1 MADKKPSNR
10 ERIKEIVTGIEANIQ
25 DLFQSDKF
33 ADYLRTMSRFHS
45 YSYNNTILIHIQMP
59 SATHVAGF
67 NKWKNQFGRHVKKG
81 EKGLTIIAPTP
92 FKKRIEEMKL
102 DPDTRAPVLDHDG
115 NVIMEEREVEIP
127 LFRPVKVFDVSQTEG
142 RPLPSLVSSL
152 TGDVQ
157 QYEAFMEALRRTS
170 PVSIMFKPL
179 REGLDGFLSLN
190 DQTITIREGMSQ
202 VQTVCAAVH
211 EITHAMLHNRE
222 REQLTAAAGITDR
235 EPPKPKDKNT
245 KEVEAESVSYTVCQY
260 YGIETSANSLGYIA
274 TWSKDKTLPELKASL
289 ETISKTANILITSID
304 RHFQEICKEQGIDLT
319 AQQPEQDAPSAA
331 PDTLE
336 QFAADLYNFM
346 DQLHQE
352 GVLKHPFTQD
362 PKERSIAD
370 LVIEMRKGYFEG
382 VRGPLNY
389 LIEHTDLILTD
400 LTKAKTL
407 LARLDGLVQTQDVP
421 AAELPPDTPER
432 FISDMLDMLDRLY
445 QAGLIKK
452 NFLPDNREQ
461 TKANLV
467 RTLQVNP
474 SIVRATLDQFVSQD
488 TGAAE
493 AKVMLDRLDGLSQ
506 EKEPEYEYAVGG
518 EGGRGQFLL
527 MAYRKMDGGSKL
539 DRTMFVE
546 DEATCNALLEKL
558 QAGTLHFEDFCVMRA
573 ARVSRYVTKDGAELD
588 ALVGEDDKVYLGR
601 RDHYDNRGHYIN
613 DDKSLRYLSDHE
625 KMFDFV
631 SGTGYTETQAELLAQ
646 GYFSMEDYA
655 EFDALRVGVLA
666 QFEQTE
672 PILFAGE
679 PFSFIQ
685 PDAAEREPPAAPIP
699 SPPEQAD
706 EALYLLDD
714 SVYLHIQA
722 SDEGWDYTLYTKHD
736 MAQLD
741 GGQLDAPGSSITD
754 VVEHIRRTEEIGTIA
769 VDLAPIEVVDELRDR
784 ADRALEAAVA
794 VQPEQGRDYAGEL
807 RAHFAQEDDALW
819 DTPLDEYPLPDPA
832 FSADELEQDYG
843 YSGGDLL
850 PLSRERAAEL
860 LEQDLTVYMV
870 EAGENPAMVFD
881 RDDLVEQPDGMMFAV
896 PRKEW
901 EESPEFHQCIVDR
914 LNHQKE
920 RERAFLD
927 YGGDCFAIYQ
937 IKDGAEQR
945 DLRFMNMDW
954 LMSKGLTVER
964 GNYDLVYT
972 GELAPGLGSSALE
985 KLWERFNTDHPADYH
1000 RPSMSVSDIIAVK
1013 QDGVVSCHYCD
1024 SVGFAKVPDFISR
1037 KPTVAELEAQ
1047 VKAGQTIALTDLAD
1061 AVHREKKK
1069 SVVAQL
1075 KNQPTQERKKAAPKK
1090 SAEKER

>member
-45 YSYNNTILIHIQMP
+45 YSYNNTILIHMQMP

-170 PVSIMFKPL
+170 PVPIMFKPL

-222 REQLTAAAGITDR
+222 REQLAAAAGITDQ

-319 AQQPEQDAPSAA
+319 AQQPELAPPSAA
-331 PDTLE
+331 PDTPE
-336 QFAADLYNFM
+336 QFAADLYDFM
-346 DQLHQE
+346 DQLYQE

-362 PKERSIAD
+362 PRERSIAD

-407 LARLDGLVQTQDVP
+407 LARLDGLVQTQDAP

-432 FISDMLDMLDRLY
+432 FISDMLDMLDHLY
-445 QAGLIKK
+445 QAGLVKK
-452 NFLPDNREQ
+452 NFPPDNREQ

-467 RTLQVNP
+467 RTLHINP
-474 SIVRATLDQFVSQD
+474 SIVRATLEQFVQQN

-493 AKVMLDRLDGLSQ
+493 AKVMLERLDGLAQSVPL
-506 EKEPEYEYAVGG
+506 KEYVYKMEANPRTVGAIDQQFIQAYERTAQGT
-518 EGGRGQFLL
+518 L
-527 MAYRKMDGGSKL
+527 KP
-539 DRTMFVE
+539 DRVLFFGTA
-546 DEATCNALLEKL
+546 DKCAGILKKL
-558 QAGTLHFEDFCVMRA
+558 QSGELKPDDFFQPGT
-573 ARVSRYVTKDGAELD
+573 ARISHYKTKDGAELD
-588 ALVGEDDKVYLGR
+588 AFVGPDDKVYMGR
-601 RDHYDNRGHYIN
+601 RDHYDNRGHYLN
-613 DDKSLRYLSDHE
+613 ADKSLLYLSDNTV
-625 KMFDFV
+625 MFDFV
-631 SGTGYTETQAELLAQ
+631 SGSSYAATQAELLAQ
-646 GYFSMEDYA
+646 GCFTMEDYA

-666 QFEQTE
+666 QFEQVGQL
-672 PILFAGE
+672 LFAGE
-679 PFSFIQ
+679 PFSFTQ
-685 PDAAEREPPAAPIP
+685 PDAAE
-699 SPPEQAD
+699 QAVVI
-706 EALYLLDD
+706 EAQD
-714 SVYLHIQA
+714 
-722 SDEGWDYTLYTKHD
+722 K
-736 MAQLD
+736 
-741 GGQLDAPGSSITD
+741 
-754 VVEHIRRTEEIGTIA
+754 
-769 VDLAPIEVVDELRDR
+769 
-784 ADRALEAAVA
+784 
-794 VQPEQGRDYAGEL
+794 
-807 RAHFAQEDDALW
+807 QESR
-819 DTPLDEYPLPDPA
+819 LDEYPLPDPA
-832 FSADELEQDYG
+832 FPADELEQNYG
-843 YSGGDLL
+843 YAGGDLL
-850 PLSRERAAEL
+850 PLSRERAVEL

-870 EAGENPAMVFD
+870 ESGENPAMVFD
-881 RDDLVEQPDGMMFAV
+881 RDDLMEQPEGMMFAV
-896 PRKEW
+896 TREEW
-901 EESPEFHQCIVDR
+901 EESQDFRQAVLDRMQHQP
-914 LNHQKE
+914 E
-920 RERAFLD
+920 REKAFLD
-927 YGGDCFAIYQ
+927 HAADCFAIYQ
-937 IKDGAEQR
+937 VR
-945 DLRFMNMDW
+945 DDDALRDIRFESLDW
-954 LMSKGLTVER
+954 LKSKGRAVER
-964 GNYDLVYT
+964 DNYDLVYT
-972 GELAPGLGSSALE
+972 APLSTFASADAALGQ
-985 KLWERFNTDHPADYH
+985 LWYQFNNDHPADFQH
-1000 RPSMSVSDIIAVK
+1000 PSLSVSDIIVLK
-1013 QDGVVSCHYCD
+1013 RDGVVSCHYCD
-1024 SVGFAKVPDFISR
+1024 SFSFAQLTDFISQ

-1047 VKAGQTIALTDLAD
+1047 VKAGQAISLTDLAD
-1061 AVHREKKK
+1061 AVHREKRK

-1075 KNQPTQERKKAAPKK
+1075 KNQPAQERKKTAPKK

>member
-1 MADKKPSNR
+1 MADNKPSNR

-115 NVIMEEREVEIP
+115 NVIMEEREIEIP

-142 RPLPSLVSSL
+142 RPLPSLVAPL

-389 LIEHTDLILTD
+389 LIEHTGLILTD

-407 LARLDGLVQTQDVP
+407 LARLDGLVQTQDAP

-432 FISDMLDMLDRLY
+432 FISDMLDMLDHLY

-452 NFLPDNREQ
+452 NFPPDNREQ

-474 SIVRATLDQFVSQD
+474 SIVRATLEQFVQQN

-493 AKVMLDRLDGLSQ
+493 AKVMLDRLDGLAQSVPL
-506 EKEPEYEYAVGG
+506 KEYVYKMEANPRTVGAIDQQFIQAYERTAQGT
-518 EGGRGQFLL
+518 L
-527 MAYRKMDGGSKL
+527 KP
-539 DRTMFVE
+539 DRVLFFGTA
-546 DEATCNALLEKL
+546 DKCASILKKL
-558 QAGTLHFEDFCVMRA
+558 QSGELKPDDFFQPGT
-573 ARVSRYVTKDGAELD
+573 ARISHYKTKDGAELD
-588 ALVGEDDKVYLGR
+588 AFVGPDDKVYMGR
-601 RDHYDNRGHYIN
+601 RDHYDNRGHYLN
-613 DDKSLRYLSDHE
+613 ADKSLLYLSDNTV
-625 KMFDFV
+625 MFDFV
-631 SGTGYTETQAELLAQ
+631 SGSSYAATQAELLAQ
-646 GYFSMEDYA
+646 GCFTMEDYA

-666 QFEQTE
+666 QFEQVGQL
-672 PILFAGE
+672 LFAGE
-679 PFSFIQ
+679 PFSFTQ
-685 PDAAEREPPAAPIP
+685 PDAAE
-699 SPPEQAD
+699 QA
-706 EALYLLDD
+706 
-714 SVYLHIQA
+714 V
-722 SDEGWDYTLYTKHD
+722 
-736 MAQLD
+736 
-741 GGQLDAPGSSITD
+741 
-754 VVEHIRRTEEIGTIA
+754 VVE
-769 VDLAPIEVVDELRDR
+769 
-784 ADRALEAAVA
+784 
-794 VQPEQGRDYAGEL
+794 
-807 RAHFAQEDDALW
+807 AQDKQESR
-819 DTPLDEYPLPDPA
+819 LDEYPLPDPA
-832 FSADELEQDYG
+832 FPADELEQNYG
-843 YSGGDLL
+843 YAGGDLL
-850 PLSRERAAEL
+850 PLSRERAVEL
-860 LEQDLTVYMV
+860 LEQDLTVYMM
-870 EAGENPAMVFD
+870 ESGENPAMVFD

-1024 SVGFAKVPDFISR
+1024 SFGFEQLTDFISQ

-1047 VKAGQTIALTDLAD
+1047 VKAGQTISLTDLAD

-1075 KNQPTQERKKAAPKK
+1075 KNQPAQERKKTAPKK

>member
-1 MADKKPSNR
+1 MADNKPSNR

-33 ADYLRTMSRFHS
+33 ADYLRTMSRFHN
-45 YSYNNTILIHIQMP
+45 YSYNNTILIHMQMP

-274 TWSKDKTLPELKASL
+274 TWSKDRSLSELKASL

-336 QFAADLYNFM
+336 QFAADLYDFM

-389 LIEHTDLILTD
+389 LIEHTGLILTD

-407 LARLDGLVQTQDVP
+407 LARLDGLVQTQDAP

-432 FISDMLDMLDRLY
+432 FISDMLDMLDHLY

-452 NFLPDNREQ
+452 NFPPDNREQ

-474 SIVRATLDQFVSQD
+474 SIVRATLEQFIQQD

-493 AKVMLDRLDGLSQ
+493 AKVMLDRLDGLAQSVPL
-506 EKEPEYEYAVGG
+506 KEYVYKMEANPRTVGAIDQQFIQAYERTAQGT
-518 EGGRGQFLL
+518 L
-527 MAYRKMDGGSKL
+527 KP
-539 DRTMFVE
+539 DRVLFFGTA
-546 DEATCNALLEKL
+546 DKCAGILKKL
-558 QAGTLHFEDFCVMRA
+558 QSGELKPDDFFQPGT
-573 ARVSRYVTKDGAELD
+573 ARISHYKTKDGAELD
-588 ALVGEDDKVYLGR
+588 AFVGPDDKVYMGR
-601 RDHYDNRGHYIN
+601 RDHYDNRGHYLN
-613 DDKSLRYLSDHE
+613 ADKSLLYLSDNTV
-625 KMFDFV
+625 MFDFV
-631 SGTGYTETQAELLAQ
+631 SGSSYAATQAELLAQ
-646 GYFSMEDYA
+646 GCFTIEDYA

-666 QFEQTE
+666 QFEQVGQL
-672 PILFAGE
+672 LFAGE
-679 PFSFIQ
+679 PFSFTQ
-685 PDAAEREPPAAPIP
+685 PDAAE
-699 SPPEQAD
+699 QA
-706 EALYLLDD
+706 
-714 SVYLHIQA
+714 V
-722 SDEGWDYTLYTKHD
+722 
-736 MAQLD
+736 
-741 GGQLDAPGSSITD
+741 
-754 VVEHIRRTEEIGTIA
+754 VVE
-769 VDLAPIEVVDELRDR
+769 
-784 ADRALEAAVA
+784 
-794 VQPEQGRDYAGEL
+794 
-807 RAHFAQEDDALW
+807 AQDKQESR
-819 DTPLDEYPLPDPA
+819 LDEYPLPDPA
-832 FSADELEQDYG
+832 FPADELEQNYG

>member
-1 MADKKPSNR
+1 MADNKPSNR
-10 ERIKEIVTGIEANIQ
+10 ERIKEIVTGIEAGIQ

-45 YSYNNTILIHIQMP
+45 YSYNNTILIHMQMP

-115 NVIMEEREVEIP
+115 NVIMEEREIEIP

-389 LIEHTDLILTD
+389 LIEHTGLILTD

-407 LARLDGLVQTQDVP
+407 LARLDGLVQTQDAP

-432 FISDMLDMLDRLY
+432 FISDMLDMLDHLY

-452 NFLPDNREQ
+452 NFPPDNREQ

-474 SIVRATLDQFVSQD
+474 SIVRATLEQFVQQN

-493 AKVMLDRLDGLSQ
+493 AKVMLDRLDGLAQSVPL
-506 EKEPEYEYAVGG
+506 KEYVYKMEANPRTVGAIDQQFIQAYERTAQGT
-518 EGGRGQFLL
+518 L
-527 MAYRKMDGGSKL
+527 KP
-539 DRTMFVE
+539 DRVLFFGTA
-546 DEATCNALLEKL
+546 DKCAGILKKL
-558 QAGTLHFEDFCVMRA
+558 QSGELKPDDFFQPGT
-573 ARVSRYVTKDGAELD
+573 ARISHYKTKDGAELD
-588 ALVGEDDKVYLGR
+588 AFVGPDDKVYMGR
-601 RDHYDNRGHYIN
+601 RDHYDNRGHYLN
-613 DDKSLRYLSDHE
+613 ADKSLLYLSDNTV
-625 KMFDFV
+625 MFDFV
-631 SGTGYTETQAELLAQ
+631 SGSSYAATQAELLAQ
-646 GYFSMEDYA
+646 GCFTIEDYA

-666 QFEQTE
+666 QFEQVGQL
-672 PILFAGE
+672 LFAGE
-679 PFSFIQ
+679 PFSFTQ
-685 PDAAEREPPAAPIP
+685 PDAAE
-699 SPPEQAD
+699 QA
-706 EALYLLDD
+706 
-714 SVYLHIQA
+714 V
-722 SDEGWDYTLYTKHD
+722 
-736 MAQLD
+736 
-741 GGQLDAPGSSITD
+741 
-754 VVEHIRRTEEIGTIA
+754 VVE
-769 VDLAPIEVVDELRDR
+769 
-784 ADRALEAAVA
+784 
-794 VQPEQGRDYAGEL
+794 
-807 RAHFAQEDDALW
+807 AQDKQESR
-819 DTPLDEYPLPDPA
+819 LDEYPLPDPA
-832 FSADELEQDYG
+832 FPADELEQNYG
-843 YSGGDLL
+843 YAGGDLL
-850 PLSRERAAEL
+850 PLSRERAVEL
-860 LEQDLTVYMV
+860 LEQDLTVYMM

-881 RDDLVEQPDGMMFAV
+881 RDDLMEQPEGMMFAV
-896 PRKEW
+896 TREEW

-914 LNHQKE
+914 LNHQKK

-1090 SAEKER
+1090 SAEEER

>member
-33 ADYLRTMSRFHS
+33 ADYLRTISRFHS
-45 YSYNNTILIHIQMP
+45 YSYNNTILIHMQMP

-389 LIEHTDLILTD
+389 LIEHTGLIHTD
-400 LTKAKTL
+400 LTKAKAM
-407 LARLDGLVQTQDVP
+407 LARLDGLVQTQDAP

-432 FISDMLDMLDRLY
+432 FISDMLEMLDHLY

-452 NFLPDNREQ
+452 NFPPDNREQ

-474 SIVRATLDQFVSQD
+474 SIVRATLEQFVQQN

-493 AKVMLDRLDGLSQ
+493 AKVMLDRLDGLAQSVPL
-506 EKEPEYEYAVGG
+506 KEYVYKMEANPRTVGAIDQQFIQAYERTAQGT
-518 EGGRGQFLL
+518 L
-527 MAYRKMDGGSKL
+527 KP
-539 DRTMFVE
+539 DRVLFFGTA
-546 DEATCNALLEKL
+546 DKCAGILKKL
-558 QAGTLHFEDFCVMRA
+558 QSGELKPDDFFQPGT
-573 ARVSRYVTKDGAELD
+573 ARISHYKTKDGAELD
-588 ALVGEDDKVYLGR
+588 AFVGPDDKVYMGR
-601 RDHYDNRGHYIN
+601 RDHYDNRGHYLN
-613 DDKSLRYLSDHE
+613 ADKSLLYLSDNTV
-625 KMFDFV
+625 MFDFV
-631 SGTGYTETQAELLAQ
+631 SGSSYAATQAELLAQ
-646 GYFSMEDYA
+646 GCFTIEDYA

-666 QFEQTE
+666 QFEQVGQL
-672 PILFAGE
+672 LFAGE
-679 PFSFIQ
+679 PFSFTQ
-685 PDAAEREPPAAPIP
+685 PDAAE
-699 SPPEQAD
+699 QA
-706 EALYLLDD
+706 
-714 SVYLHIQA
+714 V
-722 SDEGWDYTLYTKHD
+722 
-736 MAQLD
+736 
-741 GGQLDAPGSSITD
+741 
-754 VVEHIRRTEEIGTIA
+754 VVE
-769 VDLAPIEVVDELRDR
+769 
-784 ADRALEAAVA
+784 
-794 VQPEQGRDYAGEL
+794 
-807 RAHFAQEDDALW
+807 AQDKQESR
-819 DTPLDEYPLPDPA
+819 LDEYPLPDPA
-832 FSADELEQDYG
+832 FPADELEQNYG
-843 YSGGDLL
+843 YAGGDLL
-850 PLSRERAAEL
+850 PLSRERAVEL
-860 LEQDLTVYMV
+860 LEQDLTVYMM
-870 EAGENPAMVFD
+870 ESGENPAMVFD

>member
-1 MADKKPSNR
+1 MADNKPSNR

-45 YSYNNTILIHIQMP
+45 YSYNNTILIHMQMP

-102 DPDTRAPVLDHDG
+102 DPDTRVPVLDHDG

-389 LIEHTDLILTD
+389 LIEHTGLILTD

-407 LARLDGLVQTQDVP
+407 LARLDGLVQTQDAP

-432 FISDMLDMLDRLY
+432 FISDMLDMLDHLY

-452 NFLPDNREQ
+452 NFPPDNREQ

-474 SIVRATLDQFVSQD
+474 SIVRATLEQFVQQN

-493 AKVMLDRLDGLSQ
+493 AKVMLDRLDGLAQSVPL
-506 EKEPEYEYAVGG
+506 KEYVYKMEANPRTVGAIDQQFIQAYERTAQGT
-518 EGGRGQFLL
+518 L
-527 MAYRKMDGGSKL
+527 KP
-539 DRTMFVE
+539 DRVLFFGTA
-546 DEATCNALLEKL
+546 DKCAGILKKL
-558 QAGTLHFEDFCVMRA
+558 QSGELKPDDFFQPGT
-573 ARVSRYVTKDGAELD
+573 ARISHYKTKDGAELD
-588 ALVGEDDKVYLGR
+588 AFVGPDDKVYMGR
-601 RDHYDNRGHYIN
+601 RDHYDNRGHYLN
-613 DDKSLRYLSDHE
+613 ADKSLLYLSDNTV
-625 KMFDFV
+625 MFDFV
-631 SGTGYTETQAELLAQ
+631 SGSSYAATQAELLAQ
-646 GYFSMEDYA
+646 GCFTIEDYA

-666 QFEQTE
+666 QFEQVGQL
-672 PILFAGE
+672 LFAGE
-679 PFSFIQ
+679 PFSFTQ
-685 PDAAEREPPAAPIP
+685 PDAAE
-699 SPPEQAD
+699 QA
-706 EALYLLDD
+706 
-714 SVYLHIQA
+714 V
-722 SDEGWDYTLYTKHD
+722 
-736 MAQLD
+736 
-741 GGQLDAPGSSITD
+741 
-754 VVEHIRRTEEIGTIA
+754 VVE
-769 VDLAPIEVVDELRDR
+769 
-784 ADRALEAAVA
+784 
-794 VQPEQGRDYAGEL
+794 
-807 RAHFAQEDDALW
+807 AQDKQESR
-819 DTPLDEYPLPDPA
+819 LDEYPLPDPT
-832 FSADELEQDYG
+832 FPADELEQNYG
-843 YSGGDLL
+843 YAGGDLL
-850 PLSRERAAEL
+850 PLSRERAVEL
-860 LEQDLTVYMV
+860 LEQDLTVYMM
-870 EAGENPAMVFD
+870 ESGENPAMVFD

-954 LMSKGLTVER
+954 LMSKVLTVER

>member
-1 MADKKPSNR
+1 MADNKPSNR
-10 ERIKEIVTGIEANIQ
+10 ERIKEIVTGIEAGIQ

-33 ADYLRTMSRFHS
+33 ADYLRTMSRFHN
-45 YSYNNTILIHIQMP
+45 YSYNNTILIHMQMP

-115 NVIMEEREVEIP
+115 NVIMEEREIEIP

-142 RPLPSLVSSL
+142 RPLPSLVAPL

-170 PVSIMFKPL
+170 PVPVQFKPL
-179 REGLDGFLSLN
+179 REGLDGFLNLE

-222 REQLTAAAGITDR
+222 QERLSAAAGT
-235 EPPKPKDKNT
+235 EQAEKLKPKDQNT

-274 TWSKDKTLPELKASL
+274 TWSKDKSLPELKASL

-336 QFAADLYNFM
+336 QFAADLYDFM

-362 PKERSIAD
+362 PREQSIAD

-407 LARLDGLVQTQDVP
+407 LARLDGLVQTQDAP

-432 FISDMLDMLDRLY
+432 FISDMLDMLDHLY

-452 NFLPDNREQ
+452 NFPPDNREQ

-474 SIVRATLDQFVSQD
+474 SIVRATLEQFVQQN
-488 TGAAE
+488 TGAE
-493 AKVMLDRLDGLSQ
+493 QAKIMLKRLDGLAQSV
-506 EKEPEYEYAVGG
+506 PLIEYVYKMEANPRTVGAIDQ
-518 EGGRGQFLL
+518 QFIQ
-527 MAYRKMDGGSKL
+527 AYERTAQGTLKP
-539 DRTMFVE
+539 DRVLFFGTA
-546 DEATCNALLEKL
+546 DKCAGILKKL
-558 QAGTLHFEDFCVMRA
+558 QSGELKPDDFFQPGT
-573 ARVSRYVTKDGAELD
+573 ARISHYKTKDGAELD
-588 ALVGEDDKVYLGR
+588 AFVGPDDKVYMGR
-601 RDHYDNRGHYIN
+601 RDHYDNRGHYLN
-613 DDKSLRYLSDHE
+613 ADKSLLYLSDNTV
-625 KMFDFV
+625 MFDFV
-631 SGTGYTETQAELLAQ
+631 SGSSYAATQAELLAQ
-646 GYFSMEDYA
+646 GCFTMEDYA

-666 QFEQTE
+666 QFEQVGQL
-672 PILFAGE
+672 LFAGE
-679 PFSFIQ
+679 PFSFTQ
-685 PDAAEREPPAAPIP
+685 PDA
-699 SPPEQAD
+699 SEQAVVI
-706 EALYLLDD
+706 EAQD
-714 SVYLHIQA
+714 
-722 SDEGWDYTLYTKHD
+722 K
-736 MAQLD
+736 
-741 GGQLDAPGSSITD
+741 
-754 VVEHIRRTEEIGTIA
+754 
-769 VDLAPIEVVDELRDR
+769 
-784 ADRALEAAVA
+784 
-794 VQPEQGRDYAGEL
+794 
-807 RAHFAQEDDALW
+807 QESR
-819 DTPLDEYPLPDPA
+819 LDEYPLPDPA
-832 FSADELEQDYG
+832 FPADELEQNYG
-843 YSGGDLL
+843 YAGGDLL
-850 PLSRERAAEL
+850 PLSRERAVEL

-870 EAGENPAMVFD
+870 EPGENPAMVFD
-881 RDDLVEQPDGMMFAV
+881 RDDLMEQPDGMRFAV
-896 PRKEW
+896 SREEW
-901 EESPEFHQCIVDR
+901 EESQDFRQAVLDRMQHQP
-914 LNHQKE
+914 E

-927 YGGDCFAIYQ
+927 HAADCFAIYQ
-937 IKDGAEQR
+937 VR
-945 DLRFMNMDW
+945 DNDALRDIRFESLDW
-954 LMSKGLTVER
+954 LKSKGRAVER
-964 GNYDLVYT
+964 DNYDLVYT
-972 GELAPGLGSSALE
+972 APLSTFASADAALDQ
-985 KLWERFNTDHPADYH
+985 LWYQFNNDHPADFQH
-1000 RPSMSVSDIIAVK
+1000 PSMSVSDIIVLK
-1013 QDGVVSCHYCD
+1013 RDGVVSCHYCD
-1024 SVGFAKVPDFISR
+1024 SFGFEQLTDFISQ

-1047 VKAGQTIALTDLAD
+1047 VKAGQTISLTDLAD

-1075 KNQPTQERKKAAPKK
+1075 KNQPAQERKKTAPKK

>member
-1 MADKKPSNR
+1 MADNKPSNR

-45 YSYNNTILIHIQMP
+45 YSYNNTILIHMQMP

-115 NVIMEEREVEIP
+115 NVIMEEREIEIP

-142 RPLPSLVSSL
+142 RPLPSLVAPL

-157 QYEAFMEALRRTS
+157 QYEAFMEALRCTS
-170 PVSIMFKPL
+170 PVPVQFKPL

-190 DQTITIREGMSQ
+190 YQTITIREGMSQ

-222 REQLTAAAGITDR
+222 QDQLTAAAGDTDR
-235 EPPKPKDKNT
+235 EPTKPKDKNT
-245 KEVEAESVSYTVCQY
+245 REVEAESVSYTVCQY

-407 LARLDGLVQTQDVP
+407 LARLDGLVQTQDAP

-432 FISDMLDMLDRLY
+432 FISDMLDMLDHLY

-452 NFLPDNREQ
+452 NFPPDNREQ

-474 SIVRATLDQFVSQD
+474 SIVRATLEQFVQQN
-488 TGAAE
+488 TGAE
-493 AKVMLDRLDGLSQ
+493 QAKIMLKRLDGLAQSV
-506 EKEPEYEYAVGG
+506 PLIEYVYKMEANPRTVGAIDQ
-518 EGGRGQFLL
+518 QFIQ
-527 MAYRKMDGGSKL
+527 AYERTAQGTLKP
-539 DRTMFVE
+539 DRVLFFGTA
-546 DEATCNALLEKL
+546 DKCAGILKKL
-558 QAGTLHFEDFCVMRA
+558 QSGELKPDDFFQPGT
-573 ARVSRYVTKDGAELD
+573 ARISHYKTRDGAELD
-588 ALVGEDDKVYLGR
+588 AFVGPDDKVYMGR
-601 RDHYDNRGHYIN
+601 RDHYDNRGHYLN
-613 DDKSLRYLSDHE
+613 ADKSLLYLSDNMV
-625 KMFDFV
+625 MFDFV
-631 SGTGYTETQAELLAQ
+631 SGSSYAATQAELLAQ
-646 GYFSMEDYA
+646 GCFTMEDYA

-666 QFEQTE
+666 QFEQVGQL
-672 PILFAGE
+672 LFAGE
-679 PFSFIQ
+679 PFSFTQ
-685 PDAAEREPPAAPIP
+685 PDAAE
-699 SPPEQAD
+699 QAVVI
-706 EALYLLDD
+706 EAQD
-714 SVYLHIQA
+714 
-722 SDEGWDYTLYTKHD
+722 K
-736 MAQLD
+736 
-741 GGQLDAPGSSITD
+741 
-754 VVEHIRRTEEIGTIA
+754 
-769 VDLAPIEVVDELRDR
+769 
-784 ADRALEAAVA
+784 
-794 VQPEQGRDYAGEL
+794 
-807 RAHFAQEDDALW
+807 QESR
-819 DTPLDEYPLPDPA
+819 LDEYPLPDPA
-832 FSADELEQDYG
+832 FPADELEQNYG
-843 YSGGDLL
+843 YAGGDLL

-860 LEQDLTVYMV
+860 LEQDLTVYMM
-870 EAGENPAMVFD
+870 ESGENPAMVFD
-881 RDDLVEQPDGMMFAV
+881 RDDLMGQPEGMMFAV
-896 PRKEW
+896 TREEW
-901 EESPEFHQCIVDR
+901 EESQDFRQAVLDRMQHQP
-914 LNHQKE
+914 E
-920 RERAFLD
+920 REKAFLD
-927 YGGDCFAIYQ
+927 HAADCFAIYQ
-937 IKDGAEQR
+937 VR
-945 DLRFMNMDW
+945 DDDALRDIRFESLDW
-954 LMSKGLTVER
+954 LKSKGRTVER
-964 GNYDLVYT
+964 DNYDLVYT
-972 GELAPGLGSSALE
+972 APLSTFASADAALDQ
-985 KLWERFNTDHPADYH
+985 LWYQFNNDHPADFQH
-1000 RPSMSVSDIIAVK
+1000 PSMSVSDIIVLK
-1013 QDGVVSCHYCD
+1013 RDGVVSCHYCD
-1024 SVGFAKVPDFISR
+1024 SFGFEQLTDFISQ

-1047 VKAGQTIALTDLAD
+1047 VKAGQTISLTDLAD

-1075 KNQPTQERKKAAPKK
+1075 KNQPAQERKKTAPKK

>member
-33 ADYLRTMSRFHS
+33 ADYLRTISRFHN
-45 YSYNNTILIHIQMP
+45 YSYNNTILIHMQMP

-102 DPDTRAPVLDHDG
+102 DPDTSAPVLDNDG
-115 NVIMEEREVEIP
+115 NVVMEEREIEIP

-170 PVSIMFKPL
+170 PVPMQFKPL

-202 VQTVCAAVH
+202 VQTVCAAIH

-336 QFAADLYNFM
+336 QFAADLYDFM

-362 PKERSIAD
+362 PRERSIAD

-389 LIEHTDLILTD
+389 LIEHTDLIHTD
-400 LTKAKTL
+400 LTKAKAM
-407 LARLDGLVQTQDVP
+407 LARLDGLVQTQDAP

-452 NFLPDNREQ
+452 NFPPDNREE

-474 SIVRATLDQFVSQD
+474 SIVRATLEQFIQQD

-493 AKVMLDRLDGLSQ
+493 AKVMLERLDGLAESVPLKEYVYKMEANSQ
-506 EKEPEYEYAVGG
+506 TVGAADQQFIQAYERTSKGTLKPDRVLFFGTADRCAG
-518 EGGRGQFLL
+518 LL
-527 MAYRKMDGGSKL
+527 K
-539 DRTMFVE
+539 
-546 DEATCNALLEKL
+546 KL
-558 QAGTLHFEDFCVMRA
+558 QSGELKPDDFFQPST
-573 ARVSRYVTKDGAELD
+573 ARISHYKTKDGAELD
-588 ALVGEDDKVYLGR
+588 AFVGPDDKVYMGR
-601 RDHYDNRGHYIN
+601 RDHYDNRGHYLN
-613 DDKSLRYLSDHE
+613 ADKSLLYLSDNTV
-625 KMFDFV
+625 MFDFV
-631 SGTGYTETQAELLAQ
+631 SGSSYAVTQAELLAQ
-646 GYFSMEDYA
+646 GCFTMEDYA

-666 QFEQTE
+666 QFEQVE
-672 PILFAGE
+672 QLLFAGE
-679 PFSFIQ
+679 PFSFTQ
-685 PDAAEREPPAAPIP
+685 PDAAE
-699 SPPEQAD
+699 QAEIA
-706 EALYLLDD
+706 EAQD
-714 SVYLHIQA
+714 
-722 SDEGWDYTLYTKHD
+722 K
-736 MAQLD
+736 
-741 GGQLDAPGSSITD
+741 
-754 VVEHIRRTEEIGTIA
+754 
-769 VDLAPIEVVDELRDR
+769 
-784 ADRALEAAVA
+784 
-794 VQPEQGRDYAGEL
+794 
-807 RAHFAQEDDALW
+807 QESR
-819 DTPLDEYPLPDPA
+819 LDEYPLPDPA
-832 FSADELEQDYG
+832 FSANELEQNYG

-850 PLSRERAAEL
+850 PLSREWAAEL

-881 RDDLVEQPDGMMFAV
+881 RDDLMEQPEGMMFAV

-901 EESPEFHQCIVDR
+901 EDSPEFHQCIVDR
-914 LNHQKE
+914 LNHQEE

-945 DLRFMNMDW
+945 DLHFMNMDW
-954 LMSKGLTVER
+954 LMSKGLTADR
-964 GNYDLVYT
+964 DNYDLVYT
-972 GELAPGLGSSALE
+972 GELAAGQGSSALE
-985 KLWERFNTDHPADYH
+985 RLWEKFNINHPADYH
-1000 RPSMSVSDIIAVK
+1000 RPSMSVSDIVAVK
-1013 QDGVVSCHYCD
+1013 QDGVVSFHYCD
-1024 SVGFAKVPDFISR
+1024 SFGFAKVPDFISQ
-1037 KPTVAELEAQ
+1037 KPSVAELEAQ
-1047 VKAGQTIALTDLAD
+1047 AKAGQAISLTDLAG

-1075 KNQPTQERKKAAPKK
+1075 KNQPAQERKKTAPKK

>member
-1 MADKKPSNR
+1 MADNKPSNR
-10 ERIKEIVTGIEANIQ
+10 ERIKEIVTGIEAGIQ

-45 YSYNNTILIHIQMP
+45 YSYNNTILIHMQMP

-92 FKKRIEEMKL
+92 FKKRIEEMTL

-115 NVIMEEREVEIP
+115 NVIMEEREIEIP

-142 RPLPSLVSSL
+142 RPLPSLVAPL

-170 PVSIMFKPL
+170 PVPVQFKPL

-389 LIEHTDLILTD
+389 LIEHTGLILTD

-407 LARLDGLVQTQDVP
+407 LARLDGLVQTQDAP

-432 FISDMLDMLDRLY
+432 FISDMLDMLDHLY

-452 NFLPDNREQ
+452 NSPPDNREQ

-474 SIVRATLDQFVSQD
+474 SIVRATLEQFVQQN

-493 AKVMLDRLDGLSQ
+493 AKVMLDRLDGLAQSVPL
-506 EKEPEYEYAVGG
+506 KEYVYKMEANPRTVGAIDQQFIQAYERTAQGT
-518 EGGRGQFLL
+518 L
-527 MAYRKMDGGSKL
+527 KP
-539 DRTMFVE
+539 DRVLFFGTA
-546 DEATCNALLEKL
+546 DKCAGILKKL
-558 QAGTLHFEDFCVMRA
+558 QSGELKPDDFFQPGT
-573 ARVSRYVTKDGAELD
+573 ARISHYKTKDGAELD
-588 ALVGEDDKVYLGR
+588 AFVGPDDKVYMGR
-601 RDHYDNRGHYIN
+601 RDHYDNRGHYLN
-613 DDKSLRYLSDHE
+613 ADKSLLYLSDNTV
-625 KMFDFV
+625 MFDFV
-631 SGTGYTETQAELLAQ
+631 SGSSYAATQAELLAQ
-646 GYFSMEDYA
+646 GCFTIEDYA

-666 QFEQTE
+666 QFEQVGQL
-672 PILFAGE
+672 LFAGE
-679 PFSFIQ
+679 PFSFTQ
-685 PDAAEREPPAAPIP
+685 PDAAE
-699 SPPEQAD
+699 QA
-706 EALYLLDD
+706 
-714 SVYLHIQA
+714 V
-722 SDEGWDYTLYTKHD
+722 
-736 MAQLD
+736 
-741 GGQLDAPGSSITD
+741 
-754 VVEHIRRTEEIGTIA
+754 VVE
-769 VDLAPIEVVDELRDR
+769 
-784 ADRALEAAVA
+784 
-794 VQPEQGRDYAGEL
+794 
-807 RAHFAQEDDALW
+807 AQDKQESR
-819 DTPLDEYPLPDPA
+819 LDEYPLPDPA
-832 FSADELEQDYG
+832 FPADELEQNYG
-843 YSGGDLL
+843 YAGGDLL
-850 PLSRERAAEL
+850 PLSRERAVEL
-860 LEQDLTVYMV
+860 LEQDLTVYMM
-870 EAGENPAMVFD
+870 ESGENPAMVFD
-881 RDDLVEQPDGMMFAV
+881 RDDLMEQPEGMMFAV
-896 PRKEW
+896 TREEW

-914 LNHQKE
+914 LNHQKK

>member
-1 MADKKPSNR
+1 MADNKPSNR

-45 YSYNNTILIHIQMP
+45 YSYNNTILIHMQMP

-81 EKGLTIIAPTP
+81 ERGLTIIAPTP
-92 FKKRIEEMKL
+92 FKKHIEEMKL
-102 DPDTRAPVLDHDG
+102 DPDTRTPVLDHDG
-115 NVIMEEREVEIP
+115 NVIMEEREIEIP

-336 QFAADLYNFM
+336 QFAADLYDFM

-362 PKERSIAD
+362 PRERSIAD

-389 LIEHTDLILTD
+389 LIEHTDLIHTD
-400 LTKAKTL
+400 LTKAKAM
-407 LARLDGLVQTQDVP
+407 LARLDGLAESVPLKEYVYKMEANSQTVG
-421 AAELPPDTPER
+421 AADQQFIQAYERTSKGTLKPDRVLFFGTA
-432 FISDMLDMLDRLY
+432 DRC
-445 QAGLIKK
+445 AGLLK
-452 NFLPDNREQ
+452 
-461 TKANLV
+461 
-467 RTLQVNP
+467 
-474 SIVRATLDQFVSQD
+474 
-488 TGAAE
+488 
-493 AKVMLDRLDGLSQ
+493 
-506 EKEPEYEYAVGG
+506 
-518 EGGRGQFLL
+518 
-527 MAYRKMDGGSKL
+527 
-539 DRTMFVE
+539 
-546 DEATCNALLEKL
+546 KL
-558 QAGTLHFEDFCVMRA
+558 QSGELKPDHFFQPGT
-573 ARVSRYVTKDGAELD
+573 ARISHYKTKDGAELD
-588 ALVGEDDKVYLGR
+588 AFVGPDDKVYMGR
-601 RDHYDNRGHYIN
+601 RDHYDNRGHYLN
-613 DDKSLRYLSDHE
+613 ADKSLLYLSDNTV
-625 KMFDFV
+625 MFDFV
-631 SGTGYTETQAELLAQ
+631 SGSSYAATQAELLAQ
-646 GYFSMEDYA
+646 GCFTIEDYA

-666 QFEQTE
+666 QFEQVGQL
-672 PILFAGE
+672 LFAGE
-679 PFSFIQ
+679 PFSFTQ
-685 PDAAEREPPAAPIP
+685 PDAAE
-699 SPPEQAD
+699 QA
-706 EALYLLDD
+706 
-714 SVYLHIQA
+714 V
-722 SDEGWDYTLYTKHD
+722 
-736 MAQLD
+736 
-741 GGQLDAPGSSITD
+741 
-754 VVEHIRRTEEIGTIA
+754 VVE
-769 VDLAPIEVVDELRDR
+769 
-784 ADRALEAAVA
+784 
-794 VQPEQGRDYAGEL
+794 
-807 RAHFAQEDDALW
+807 AQDKQESR
-819 DTPLDEYPLPDPA
+819 LDEYPLPDPA
-832 FSADELEQDYG
+832 FPADELEQNYG
-843 YSGGDLL
+843 YAGGDLL

-881 RDDLVEQPDGMMFAV
+881 RDDLMEQPEGMMFAV

-901 EESPEFHQCIVDR
+901 EDSPEFHQCIVDR
-914 LNHQKE
+914 LNHQEE

-945 DLRFMNMDW
+945 DLHFMNMDW
-954 LMSKGLTVER
+954 LMSKGLTADR
-964 GNYDLVYT
+964 DNYDLVYT
-972 GELAPGLGSSALE
+972 GELAAGQGSSALE
-985 KLWERFNTDHPADYH
+985 RLWEKFNINHPADYH
-1000 RPSMSVSDIIAVK
+1000 RPSMSVSDIVAVK
-1013 QDGVVSCHYCD
+1013 QDGVVSFHYCD
-1024 SVGFAKVPDFISR
+1024 SFGFAKVPDFISQ

-1047 VKAGQTIALTDLAD
+1047 VKAGQTISLTDLAD

-1075 KNQPTQERKKAAPKK
+1075 KNQPAQERKKTAPKK

>member
-10 ERIKEIVTGIEANIQ
+10 ERIKEIVTGIEAGIQ

-45 YSYNNTILIHIQMP
+45 YSYNNTILIHMQMP

-115 NVIMEEREVEIP
+115 NVIMEEREIEIP

-142 RPLPSLVSSL
+142 RPLPSLVAPL

-170 PVSIMFKPL
+170 PVPVQFKPL
-179 REGLDGFLSLN
+179 REGLDGFLSLKH
-190 DQTITIREGMSQ
+190 QTITIREGMSQ

-211 EITHAMLHNRE
+211 EIGHAVLHDRE
-222 REQLTAAAGITDR
+222 KDRLSAAAGNTDK
-235 EPPKPKDKNT
+235 EPPKAKDKNT
-245 KEVEAESVSYTVCQY
+245 MEVEAESVSFAVCQY
-260 YGIETSANSLGYIA
+260 YGIDTSANSLGYIA
-274 TWSKDKTLPELKASL
+274 GWSRDKSLPELKASL

-336 QFAADLYNFM
+336 QFAADLYDFM

-362 PKERSIAD
+362 PRERSIAD

-407 LARLDGLVQTQDVP
+407 LARLDGLVQTQDAP

-432 FISDMLDMLDRLY
+432 FISDMLDMLDHLY

-452 NFLPDNREQ
+452 NFPPDNREQ

-474 SIVRATLDQFVSQD
+474 SIVRATLEQFVQQN
-488 TGAAE
+488 TGAE
-493 AKVMLDRLDGLSQ
+493 QAKIMLKRLDGLAQSV
-506 EKEPEYEYAVGG
+506 PLIEYVYKMEANPRTVGAIDQ
-518 EGGRGQFLL
+518 QFIQ
-527 MAYRKMDGGSKL
+527 AYERTAQGTLKP
-539 DRTMFVE
+539 DRVLFFGTA
-546 DEATCNALLEKL
+546 DKCAGILKKL
-558 QAGTLHFEDFCVMRA
+558 QSGELKPDDFFQPGT
-573 ARVSRYVTKDGAELD
+573 ARISHYKTKDGAELD
-588 ALVGEDDKVYLGR
+588 AFVGPDDKVYMGR
-601 RDHYDNRGHYIN
+601 RDHYDNRGHYLN
-613 DDKSLRYLSDHE
+613 ADKSLLYLSDNMV
-625 KMFDFV
+625 MFDFV
-631 SGTGYTETQAELLAQ
+631 SGSSYAATQAELLAQ
-646 GYFSMEDYA
+646 GCFTIEDYA

-666 QFEQTE
+666 QFEQVGQL
-672 PILFAGE
+672 LFAGE
-679 PFSFIQ
+679 PFSFTQ
-685 PDAAEREPPAAPIP
+685 PDAAE
-699 SPPEQAD
+699 QAVVI
-706 EALYLLDD
+706 EAQD
-714 SVYLHIQA
+714 
-722 SDEGWDYTLYTKHD
+722 K
-736 MAQLD
+736 
-741 GGQLDAPGSSITD
+741 
-754 VVEHIRRTEEIGTIA
+754 
-769 VDLAPIEVVDELRDR
+769 
-784 ADRALEAAVA
+784 
-794 VQPEQGRDYAGEL
+794 
-807 RAHFAQEDDALW
+807 QESR
-819 DTPLDEYPLPDPA
+819 LDEYPLPDPA
-832 FSADELEQDYG
+832 FPADELEQNYG
-843 YSGGDLL
+843 YAGGDLL

-860 LEQDLTVYMV
+860 LEQDLTVYMM
-870 EAGENPAMVFD
+870 ESGENPAMVFD
-881 RDDLVEQPDGMMFAV
+881 RDDLMEQPEGMMFAV
-896 PRKEW
+896 TREEW
-901 EESPEFHQCIVDR
+901 EESQDFRQAVLDRMQHQP
-914 LNHQKE
+914 E
-920 RERAFLD
+920 REKAFLD
-927 YGGDCFAIYQ
+927 HAADCFAIYQ
-937 IKDGAEQR
+937 VR
-945 DLRFMNMDW
+945 DDDALRDIRFESLDW
-954 LMSKGLTVER
+954 LKSKGRAVER
-964 GNYDLVYT
+964 DNYDLVYT
-972 GELAPGLGSSALE
+972 APLSTFASADAALDQ
-985 KLWERFNTDHPADYH
+985 LWYQFNNDHPADFQH
-1000 RPSMSVSDIIAVK
+1000 PSVSVSDIIVLK
-1013 QDGVVSCHYCD
+1013 RDGVVSCHYCD
-1024 SVGFAKVPDFISR
+1024 SFGFEQLTDFISQ

-1047 VKAGQTIALTDLAD
+1047 VKAGQTISLTDLAD

-1075 KNQPTQERKKAAPKK
+1075 KNQPAQERKKTAPKK

>member
-45 YSYNNTILIHIQMP
+45 YSYNNTILIHMQMP

-235 EPPKPKDKNT
+235 EPTKPKDKNT
-245 KEVEAESVSYTVCQY
+245 REVEAESVSYTVCQY

-274 TWSKDKTLPELKASL
+274 TWSKDRSLSELKASL
-289 ETISKTANILITSID
+289 ETISKTANILITNID

-389 LIEHTDLILTD
+389 LIEHTGLILTD

-407 LARLDGLVQTQDVP
+407 LARLDGLVQTQDAP

-432 FISDMLDMLDRLY
+432 FISDMLDMLDHLY

-452 NFLPDNREQ
+452 NFPPDNREQ

-467 RTLQVNP
+467 RTLHINP
-474 SIVRATLDQFVSQD
+474 SIVRATLEQFVQQN

-493 AKVMLDRLDGLSQ
+493 AKVMLDRLDGLAQSVPL
-506 EKEPEYEYAVGG
+506 KEYVYKMEANPRTVGAIDQQFIQAYERTAQGT
-518 EGGRGQFLL
+518 L
-527 MAYRKMDGGSKL
+527 KP
-539 DRTMFVE
+539 DRVLFFGTA
-546 DEATCNALLEKL
+546 DKCAGILKKL
-558 QAGTLHFEDFCVMRA
+558 QSGELKPDDFFQPGT
-573 ARVSRYVTKDGAELD
+573 ARISHYKTKDGAELD
-588 ALVGEDDKVYLGR
+588 AFVGPDDKVYMGR
-601 RDHYDNRGHYIN
+601 RDHYDNRGHYLN
-613 DDKSLRYLSDHE
+613 ADKSLLYLSDNTV
-625 KMFDFV
+625 MFDFV
-631 SGTGYTETQAELLAQ
+631 SGSSYAATQAELLAQ
-646 GYFSMEDYA
+646 GCFTIEDYA

-666 QFEQTE
+666 QFEQVGQL
-672 PILFAGE
+672 LFAGE
-679 PFSFIQ
+679 PFSFTQ
-685 PDAAEREPPAAPIP
+685 PDAAE
-699 SPPEQAD
+699 QA
-706 EALYLLDD
+706 
-714 SVYLHIQA
+714 V
-722 SDEGWDYTLYTKHD
+722 
-736 MAQLD
+736 
-741 GGQLDAPGSSITD
+741 
-754 VVEHIRRTEEIGTIA
+754 VVE
-769 VDLAPIEVVDELRDR
+769 
-784 ADRALEAAVA
+784 
-794 VQPEQGRDYAGEL
+794 
-807 RAHFAQEDDALW
+807 AQDKQESR
-819 DTPLDEYPLPDPA
+819 LDEYPLPDPA
-832 FSADELEQDYG
+832 FPADELEQNYG
-843 YSGGDLL
+843 YAGGDLL
-850 PLSRERAAEL
+850 PLSRERAVEL
-860 LEQDLTVYMV
+860 LEQDLTVYMM
-870 EAGENPAMVFD
+870 ESGENPAMVFD

-972 GELAPGLGSSALE
+972 GELAPGLGSSTLE

-1024 SVGFAKVPDFISR
+1024 SFVFEQLTDFISQ

-1047 VKAGQTIALTDLAD
+1047 VKAGQTISLTDLAD

-1075 KNQPTQERKKAAPKK
+1075 KNQPAQERKKTAPKK

>member
-1 MADKKPSNR
+1 MADNKPSNR

-33 ADYLRTMSRFHS
+33 VDYLRTMSRFHS
-45 YSYNNTILIHIQMP
+45 YSYNNTILIHMQMP

-115 NVIMEEREVEIP
+115 NVIMEEREIEIP

-142 RPLPSLVSSL
+142 RPLPSLVAPL

-170 PVSIMFKPL
+170 PVPVQFKPL

-389 LIEHTDLILTD
+389 LIEHTGLILTD

-407 LARLDGLVQTQDVP
+407 LARLDGLVQTQDAP

-432 FISDMLDMLDRLY
+432 FISDMLDMLDHLY

-452 NFLPDNREQ
+452 NFPPDNREQ

-474 SIVRATLDQFVSQD
+474 SIVRATLEQFVQQN

-493 AKVMLDRLDGLSQ
+493 AKVMLDRLDGLAQSVPL
-506 EKEPEYEYAVGG
+506 KEYVYKMEANPRTVGAIDQQFIQAYERTAQGT
-518 EGGRGQFLL
+518 L
-527 MAYRKMDGGSKL
+527 KP
-539 DRTMFVE
+539 DRVLFFGTA
-546 DEATCNALLEKL
+546 DKCAGILKKL
-558 QAGTLHFEDFCVMRA
+558 QSGELKPDDFFQPGT
-573 ARVSRYVTKDGAELD
+573 ARISHYKTKDGAELD
-588 ALVGEDDKVYLGR
+588 AFVGPDDKVYMGR
-601 RDHYDNRGHYIN
+601 RDHYDNRGHYLN
-613 DDKSLRYLSDHE
+613 ADKSLLYLSDNTV
-625 KMFDFV
+625 MFDFV
-631 SGTGYTETQAELLAQ
+631 SGSSYAATQAELLAQ
-646 GYFSMEDYA
+646 GCFTIEDYA

-666 QFEQTE
+666 QFEQVGQL
-672 PILFAGE
+672 LFAGE
-679 PFSFIQ
+679 PFSFTQ
-685 PDAAEREPPAAPIP
+685 PDAAE
-699 SPPEQAD
+699 QA
-706 EALYLLDD
+706 
-714 SVYLHIQA
+714 V
-722 SDEGWDYTLYTKHD
+722 
-736 MAQLD
+736 
-741 GGQLDAPGSSITD
+741 
-754 VVEHIRRTEEIGTIA
+754 VVE
-769 VDLAPIEVVDELRDR
+769 
-784 ADRALEAAVA
+784 
-794 VQPEQGRDYAGEL
+794 
-807 RAHFAQEDDALW
+807 AQDKQESR
-819 DTPLDEYPLPDPA
+819 LDEYPLPDPA
-832 FSADELEQDYG
+832 FPADELEQNYG
-843 YSGGDLL
+843 YAGGDLL
-850 PLSRERAAEL
+850 PLSRERAVEL
-860 LEQDLTVYMV
+860 LEQDLTVYMI
-870 EAGENPAMVFD
+870 ESGENPAMVFD

-954 LMSKGLTVER
+954 LMSKGLTVDR
-964 GNYDLVYT
+964 DNYDLVYT
-972 GELAPGLGSSALE
+972 GELAAGQGSSALE
-985 KLWERFNTDHPADYH
+985 RLWEKFNTNHPADYH
-1000 RPSMSVSDIIAVK
+1000 RPSMSVSDIVAVK
-1013 QDGVVSCHYCD
+1013 QDGVVSFHYCD
-1024 SVGFAKVPDFISR
+1024 SVGFAKVPDFISQ

-1047 VKAGQTIALTDLAD
+1047 VKAGQTISLTDLAD

>member
-45 YSYNNTILIHIQMP
+45 YSYNNTILIHMQMP

-170 PVSIMFKPL
+170 PVPIMFKPL

-222 REQLTAAAGITDR
+222 REQLAAAAGITDQ

-319 AQQPEQDAPSAA
+319 TQQPEQDAPSAA

-336 QFAADLYNFM
+336 QFAADLYDFM
-346 DQLHQE
+346 DQLYQE

-362 PKERSIAD
+362 PRERSIAD

-407 LARLDGLVQTQDVP
+407 LARLDGLVQTQDAP

-432 FISDMLDMLDRLY
+432 FISDMLDMLDHLY
-445 QAGLIKK
+445 QAGLVKK
-452 NFLPDNREQ
+452 NFPPDNREQ

-467 RTLQVNP
+467 RTLHINP
-474 SIVRATLDQFVSQD
+474 SIVRATLEQFVQQN

-493 AKVMLDRLDGLSQ
+493 AKVMLERLDGLAQSVPL
-506 EKEPEYEYAVGG
+506 KEYVYKMEANPRTVGAIDQQFIQAYERTAQGT
-518 EGGRGQFLL
+518 L
-527 MAYRKMDGGSKL
+527 KP
-539 DRTMFVE
+539 DRVLFFGTA
-546 DEATCNALLEKL
+546 DKCAGILKKL
-558 QAGTLHFEDFCVMRA
+558 QSGELKPDDFFQPGT
-573 ARVSRYVTKDGAELD
+573 ARISHYKTKDGAELD
-588 ALVGEDDKVYLGR
+588 AFVGPDDKVYMGR
-601 RDHYDNRGHYIN
+601 RDHYDNRGHYLN
-613 DDKSLRYLSDHE
+613 ADKSLLYLSDNTV
-625 KMFDFV
+625 MFDFV
-631 SGTGYTETQAELLAQ
+631 SGSSYAATQAELLAQ
-646 GYFSMEDYA
+646 GCFTMEDYA

-666 QFEQTE
+666 QFEQVGQL
-672 PILFAGE
+672 LFAGE
-679 PFSFIQ
+679 PFSFTQ
-685 PDAAEREPPAAPIP
+685 PDAAE
-699 SPPEQAD
+699 QAVVI
-706 EALYLLDD
+706 EAQD
-714 SVYLHIQA
+714 
-722 SDEGWDYTLYTKHD
+722 K
-736 MAQLD
+736 
-741 GGQLDAPGSSITD
+741 
-754 VVEHIRRTEEIGTIA
+754 
-769 VDLAPIEVVDELRDR
+769 
-784 ADRALEAAVA
+784 
-794 VQPEQGRDYAGEL
+794 
-807 RAHFAQEDDALW
+807 QESR
-819 DTPLDEYPLPDPA
+819 LDEYPLPDPA
-832 FSADELEQDYG
+832 FPADELEQNYG
-843 YSGGDLL
+843 YAGGDLL
-850 PLSRERAAEL
+850 PLSRERAVEL

-870 EAGENPAMVFD
+870 ESGENPAMVFD
-881 RDDLVEQPDGMMFAV
+881 RDDLMEQPEGMMFAV
-896 PRKEW
+896 TREEW
-901 EESPEFHQCIVDR
+901 EESQDFRQAVLDRMQHQP
-914 LNHQKE
+914 E
-920 RERAFLD
+920 REKAFLD
-927 YGGDCFAIYQ
+927 HAADCFAIYQ
-937 IKDGAEQR
+937 VR
-945 DLRFMNMDW
+945 DDDALRDIRFESLDW
-954 LMSKGLTVER
+954 LKSKGRAVER
-964 GNYDLVYT
+964 DNYDLVYT
-972 GELAPGLGSSALE
+972 APLSTFASADAALGQ
-985 KLWERFNTDHPADYH
+985 LWYQFNNDHPADFQH
-1000 RPSMSVSDIIAVK
+1000 PSLSVSDIIVLK
-1013 QDGVVSCHYCD
+1013 RDGVVSCHYCD
-1024 SVGFAKVPDFISR
+1024 SFSFAQLTDFISQ

-1047 VKAGQTIALTDLAD
+1047 VKAGQAISLTDLAD
-1061 AVHREKKK
+1061 AVHREKRK

-1075 KNQPTQERKKAAPKK
+1075 KNQPAQERKKTAPKK

>member
-10 ERIKEIVTGIEANIQ
+10 ERIKEIVTGIEAGIQ

-45 YSYNNTILIHIQMP
+45 YSYNNTILIHMQMP

-115 NVIMEEREVEIP
+115 NVIMEEREIEIP

-142 RPLPSLVSSL
+142 RPLPSLVAPL

-170 PVSIMFKPL
+170 PVPVQFKPL
-179 REGLDGFLSLN
+179 REGLDGFLNLE

-222 REQLTAAAGITDR
+222 QERLSAAAGT
-235 EPPKPKDKNT
+235 EQAEKLKPKDQNT

-274 TWSKDKTLPELKASL
+274 TWSKDKSLPELKASL

-304 RHFQEICKEQGIDLT
+304 RHFQDICKEQGIDLT

-336 QFAADLYNFM
+336 QFAADLYDFM

-362 PKERSIAD
+362 PREQSIAD

-382 VRGPLNY
+382 VRSPLNY
-389 LIEHTDLILTD
+389 LIEHTGLILTD

-407 LARLDGLVQTQDVP
+407 LARLDGLVQTQDAP

-432 FISDMLDMLDRLY
+432 FISDMLDMLDHLY

-452 NFLPDNREQ
+452 NFPPDNREQ

-474 SIVRATLDQFVSQD
+474 SIVRATLEQFVQQN

-493 AKVMLDRLDGLSQ
+493 AKVMLDRLDGLAQSVPL
-506 EKEPEYEYAVGG
+506 KEYVYKMEANPRTVGAIDQQFIQAYERTAQGT
-518 EGGRGQFLL
+518 L
-527 MAYRKMDGGSKL
+527 KP
-539 DRTMFVE
+539 DRVLFFGTA
-546 DEATCNALLEKL
+546 DKCAGILKKL
-558 QAGTLHFEDFCVMRA
+558 QSGELKPDDFFQPGT
-573 ARVSRYVTKDGAELD
+573 ARISHYKTKDGAELD
-588 ALVGEDDKVYLGR
+588 AFVGPDDKVYMGR
-601 RDHYDNRGHYIN
+601 RDHYDNRGHYLN
-613 DDKSLRYLSDHE
+613 ADKSLLYLSDNTV
-625 KMFDFV
+625 MFDFV
-631 SGTGYTETQAELLAQ
+631 SGSSYAATQAELLAQ
-646 GYFSMEDYA
+646 GCFTIEDYA

-666 QFEQTE
+666 QFEQVGQL
-672 PILFAGE
+672 LFAGE
-679 PFSFIQ
+679 PFSFTQ
-685 PDAAEREPPAAPIP
+685 PDAAE
-699 SPPEQAD
+699 QA
-706 EALYLLDD
+706 
-714 SVYLHIQA
+714 V
-722 SDEGWDYTLYTKHD
+722 
-736 MAQLD
+736 
-741 GGQLDAPGSSITD
+741 
-754 VVEHIRRTEEIGTIA
+754 VVE
-769 VDLAPIEVVDELRDR
+769 
-784 ADRALEAAVA
+784 
-794 VQPEQGRDYAGEL
+794 
-807 RAHFAQEDDALW
+807 AQDKQESR
-819 DTPLDEYPLPDPA
+819 LDEYPLPDPA
-832 FSADELEQDYG
+832 FPADELEQNYG
-843 YSGGDLL
+843 YAGGDLL
-850 PLSRERAAEL
+850 PLSRERAVEL
-860 LEQDLTVYMV
+860 LEQDLTVYMM
-870 EAGENPAMVFD
+870 ESGENPAMVFD

-972 GELAPGLGSSALE
+972 GELAPGLGSSTLE

-1024 SVGFAKVPDFISR
+1024 SFGFEQLTDFISQ

-1047 VKAGQTIALTDLAD
+1047 VKAGQTISLTDLAD

-1075 KNQPTQERKKAAPKK
+1075 KNQPAQERKKTAPKK

>member
-45 YSYNNTILIHIQMP
+45 YSYNNTILIHMQMP

-389 LIEHTDLILTD
+389 LIEHTGLILTD

-407 LARLDGLVQTQDVP
+407 LARLDGLVQTQDAP

-432 FISDMLDMLDRLY
+432 FISDMLDMLDHLY

-452 NFLPDNREQ
+452 NFPPDNREQ

-467 RTLQVNP
+467 RTLHINP
-474 SIVRATLDQFVSQD
+474 SIVQATLEQFVQQN

-493 AKVMLDRLDGLSQ
+493 AKVMLDRLDGLAQSVPL
-506 EKEPEYEYAVGG
+506 KEYVYKMEANPRTVGAIDQQFIQAYERTAQGT
-518 EGGRGQFLL
+518 L
-527 MAYRKMDGGSKL
+527 KP
-539 DRTMFVE
+539 DRVLFFGTA
-546 DEATCNALLEKL
+546 DKCAGILKKL
-558 QAGTLHFEDFCVMRA
+558 QSGELKPDDFFQPGT
-573 ARVSRYVTKDGAELD
+573 ARISHYKTKDGAELD
-588 ALVGEDDKVYLGR
+588 AFVGPDDKVYMGR
-601 RDHYDNRGHYIN
+601 RDHYDNRGHYLN
-613 DDKSLRYLSDHE
+613 ADKSLLYLSDNTV
-625 KMFDFV
+625 MFDFV
-631 SGTGYTETQAELLAQ
+631 SGSSYAATQAELLAQ
-646 GYFSMEDYA
+646 GCFTIEDYA

-666 QFEQTE
+666 QFEQVGQL
-672 PILFAGE
+672 LFAGE
-679 PFSFIQ
+679 PFSFTQ
-685 PDAAEREPPAAPIP
+685 PDAAE
-699 SPPEQAD
+699 QA
-706 EALYLLDD
+706 
-714 SVYLHIQA
+714 V
-722 SDEGWDYTLYTKHD
+722 
-736 MAQLD
+736 
-741 GGQLDAPGSSITD
+741 
-754 VVEHIRRTEEIGTIA
+754 VVE
-769 VDLAPIEVVDELRDR
+769 
-784 ADRALEAAVA
+784 
-794 VQPEQGRDYAGEL
+794 
-807 RAHFAQEDDALW
+807 AQDKQESR
-819 DTPLDEYPLPDPA
+819 LDEYPLPDPA
-832 FSADELEQDYG
+832 FPADELEQNYG
-843 YSGGDLL
+843 YAGGDLL
-850 PLSRERAAEL
+850 PLSRERAVEL
-860 LEQDLTVYMV
+860 LEQDLTVYMM
-870 EAGENPAMVFD
+870 ESGENPAMVFD

-1013 QDGVVSCHYCD
+1013 QDGVVSCHYCN
-1024 SVGFAKVPDFISR
+1024 SFGFEQLTDFISQ

-1047 VKAGQTIALTDLAD
+1047 VKAGQTISLTDLAD

-1075 KNQPTQERKKAAPKK
+1075 KNQPAQERKKTAPKK

>member
-1 MADKKPSNR
+1 MADNKPSNR
-10 ERIKEIVTGIEANIQ
+10 ERIKEIVTGIEAGIQ

-33 ADYLRTMSRFHS
+33 ADYLRTMSRFHN
-45 YSYNNTILIHIQMP
+45 YSYNNTILIHMQMP

-115 NVIMEEREVEIP
+115 NVIMEEREIEIP

-142 RPLPSLVSSL
+142 RPLPSLVAPL

-170 PVSIMFKPL
+170 PVPVQFKPL

-222 REQLTAAAGITDR
+222 QDQLTAAAGDTDR
-235 EPPKPKDKNT
+235 EPTKPKDKNT
-245 KEVEAESVSYTVCQY
+245 REVEAESVSYTVCQY

-274 TWSKDKTLPELKASL
+274 TWSKDRSLSELKASL

-304 RHFQEICKEQGIDLT
+304 RHFQEICKERGIDLT
-319 AQQPEQDAPSAA
+319 AQQPELAPPSVA

-336 QFAADLYNFM
+336 QFAADLYDFM

-362 PKERSIAD
+362 PRERSIAD

-389 LIEHTDLILTD
+389 LIEHTGLTLTD

-407 LARLDGLVQTQDVP
+407 LARLDGLVQTQDAP

-432 FISDMLDMLDRLY
+432 FISDMLDMLDHLY

-452 NFLPDNREQ
+452 NFPPDNREQ

-467 RTLQVNP
+467 RTLHINP
-474 SIVRATLDQFVSQD
+474 SIVRATLEQFVQQN

-493 AKVMLDRLDGLSQ
+493 AKVMLDRLDGLAQSVPL
-506 EKEPEYEYAVGG
+506 KEYVYKMEANPRTVGAIDQQFIQAYERTAQGT
-518 EGGRGQFLL
+518 L
-527 MAYRKMDGGSKL
+527 KP
-539 DRTMFVE
+539 DRVLFFGTA
-546 DEATCNALLEKL
+546 DKCAGILKKL
-558 QAGTLHFEDFCVMRA
+558 QSGELKPDDFFQPGT
-573 ARVSRYVTKDGAELD
+573 ARISHYKTKDGAELD
-588 ALVGEDDKVYLGR
+588 AFVGPDDKVYMGR
-601 RDHYDNRGHYIN
+601 RDHYDNRGHYLN
-613 DDKSLRYLSDHE
+613 ADKSLLYLSDNTV
-625 KMFDFV
+625 MFDFV
-631 SGTGYTETQAELLAQ
+631 SGSSYAATQAELLAQ
-646 GYFSMEDYA
+646 GCFTMEDYA

-666 QFEQTE
+666 QFEQVGQL
-672 PILFAGE
+672 LFAGE
-679 PFSFIQ
+679 PFSFTQ
-685 PDAAEREPPAAPIP
+685 PDAAE
-699 SPPEQAD
+699 QA
-706 EALYLLDD
+706 
-714 SVYLHIQA
+714 V
-722 SDEGWDYTLYTKHD
+722 
-736 MAQLD
+736 
-741 GGQLDAPGSSITD
+741 
-754 VVEHIRRTEEIGTIA
+754 VVE
-769 VDLAPIEVVDELRDR
+769 
-784 ADRALEAAVA
+784 
-794 VQPEQGRDYAGEL
+794 
-807 RAHFAQEDDALW
+807 AQDKQESR
-819 DTPLDEYPLPDPA
+819 LDEYPLPDPA
-832 FSADELEQDYG
+832 FPADELEQNYG
-843 YSGGDLL
+843 YAGGDLL
-850 PLSRERAAEL
+850 PLSRERAVEL

-881 RDDLVEQPDGMMFAV
+881 RDDLMEQPEGMMFAV
-896 PRKEW
+896 TREEW
-901 EESPEFHQCIVDR
+901 EESQDFRQAVLDRMQHQP
-914 LNHQKE
+914 E
-920 RERAFLD
+920 REKAFLD
-927 YGGDCFAIYQ
+927 HAADCFAIYQ
-937 IKDGAEQR
+937 VR
-945 DLRFMNMDW
+945 DDDALRDIRFESLDW
-954 LMSKGLTVER
+954 LKSKGRAVER
-964 GNYDLVYT
+964 DNYDLVYT
-972 GELAPGLGSSALE
+972 APLSTFASADAALDQ
-985 KLWERFNTDHPADYH
+985 LWYQFNNDHPADFQH
-1000 RPSMSVSDIIAVK
+1000 PSVSVSDIIVLK
-1013 QDGVVSCHYCD
+1013 RDGVVSCHYCD
-1024 SVGFAKVPDFISR
+1024 SFGFEQLTDFISQ

-1047 VKAGQTIALTDLAD
+1047 VKAGQTISLTDLAD

-1075 KNQPTQERKKAAPKK
+1075 KNQPAQERKKTAPKK

>member
-10 ERIKEIVTGIEANIQ
+10 ERIKEIVTGIEAGIQ

-190 DQTITIREGMSQ
+190 DQTVTIREGMSQ

-222 REQLTAAAGITDR
+222 QDQLTAAAGDTER
-235 EPPKPKDKNT
+235 EPTKPKDKNT
-245 KEVEAESVSYTVCQY
+245 REVEAESVSYTVCQY

-274 TWSKDKTLPELKASL
+274 TWSKDRSLSELKASL

-389 LIEHTDLILTD
+389 LIEHTGLILTD

-407 LARLDGLVQTQDVP
+407 LARLDGLVQTQDAP

-432 FISDMLDMLDRLY
+432 FISDMLDMLDHLY

-452 NFLPDNREQ
+452 NFPPDNREQ

-474 SIVRATLDQFVSQD
+474 SIVRATLEQFVQQN

-493 AKVMLDRLDGLSQ
+493 AKVMLDRLDGLAQSVSL
-506 EKEPEYEYAVGG
+506 KEYVYKMEANPRTVGAIDQQFIQAYERTAQGT
-518 EGGRGQFLL
+518 L
-527 MAYRKMDGGSKL
+527 KP
-539 DRTMFVE
+539 DRVLFFGTA
-546 DEATCNALLEKL
+546 DKCAGILKKL
-558 QAGTLHFEDFCVMRA
+558 QSGELKPDDFFQPGT
-573 ARVSRYVTKDGAELD
+573 ARISHYKTKDGAELD
-588 ALVGEDDKVYLGR
+588 AFVGPDDKVYMGR
-601 RDHYDNRGHYIN
+601 RDHYDNRGHYLN
-613 DDKSLRYLSDHE
+613 ADKSLLYLSDNTM
-625 KMFDFV
+625 MFDFV
-631 SGTGYTETQAELLAQ
+631 SGSSYAATQAELLAQ
-646 GYFSMEDYA
+646 GCFTIEDYA

-666 QFEQTE
+666 QFEQVGQL
-672 PILFAGE
+672 LFAGE
-679 PFSFIQ
+679 PFSFTQ
-685 PDAAEREPPAAPIP
+685 PDAAE
-699 SPPEQAD
+699 QA
-706 EALYLLDD
+706 
-714 SVYLHIQA
+714 V
-722 SDEGWDYTLYTKHD
+722 
-736 MAQLD
+736 
-741 GGQLDAPGSSITD
+741 
-754 VVEHIRRTEEIGTIA
+754 VVE
-769 VDLAPIEVVDELRDR
+769 
-784 ADRALEAAVA
+784 
-794 VQPEQGRDYAGEL
+794 
-807 RAHFAQEDDALW
+807 AQDKQESR
-819 DTPLDEYPLPDPA
+819 LDEYPLPDPA
-832 FSADELEQDYG
+832 FPADELEQNYG
-843 YSGGDLL
+843 YAGGDLL
-850 PLSRERAAEL
+850 PLSRERAVEL

-881 RDDLVEQPDGMMFAV
+881 RDDLMEQPEGMMFAV
-896 PRKEW
+896 TREEW
-901 EESPEFHQCIVDR
+901 EESQDFRQAVLDRMQHQP
-914 LNHQKE
+914 E
-920 RERAFLD
+920 REKAFLD
-927 YGGDCFAIYQ
+927 HAADCFAIYQ
-937 IKDGAEQR
+937 VR
-945 DLRFMNMDW
+945 DDDALRDIRFESLDW
-954 LMSKGLTVER
+954 LKSKGRAVER
-964 GNYDLVYT
+964 DNYDLVYT
-972 GELAPGLGSSALE
+972 APLSTFASADAALDQ
-985 KLWERFNTDHPADYH
+985 LWYQFNNDHPADFQH
-1000 RPSMSVSDIIAVK
+1000 PSVSVSDIIVLK
-1013 QDGVVSCHYCD
+1013 RDGVVSCHYCD
-1024 SVGFAKVPDFISR
+1024 SFGFEQLTDFISQ

-1047 VKAGQTIALTDLAD
+1047 VKAGQTISLTDLAD

-1075 KNQPTQERKKAAPKK
+1075 KNQPAQERKKTAPKK

>member
-45 YSYNNTILIHIQMP
+45 YSYNNTILIHMQMP

-115 NVIMEEREVEIP
+115 NVIMEEREIEIP

-142 RPLPSLVSSL
+142 RPLPSLVAPL

-170 PVSIMFKPL
+170 PVPVQFKPL

-222 REQLTAAAGITDR
+222 QEQLTAAAGNTDQ

-245 KEVEAESVSYTVCQY
+245 EEVEAESVSYAVCQY

-274 TWSKDKTLPELKASL
+274 TWSKDRSLSELKASL

-336 QFAADLYNFM
+336 QFAADLYDFM

-362 PKERSIAD
+362 PRERSIAD

-382 VRGPLNY
+382 VRSPLNY

-407 LARLDGLVQTQDVP
+407 LARLDGLVQTQDAP

-432 FISDMLDMLDRLY
+432 FISDMLDMLDHLY

-452 NFLPDNREQ
+452 NFPPDNREQ

-474 SIVRATLDQFVSQD
+474 SIVRATLEQFVQQN

-493 AKVMLDRLDGLSQ
+493 AKVMLDRLDGLAQSVPL
-506 EKEPEYEYAVGG
+506 KEYVYKMEANPRTVGAIDQQFIQAYERTAQGT
-518 EGGRGQFLL
+518 L
-527 MAYRKMDGGSKL
+527 KP
-539 DRTMFVE
+539 DRVLFFGTA
-546 DEATCNALLEKL
+546 DKCAGILKKL
-558 QAGTLHFEDFCVMRA
+558 QSGELKPDDFFQPGT
-573 ARVSRYVTKDGAELD
+573 ARISHYKTKDGAELD
-588 ALVGEDDKVYLGR
+588 AFVGPDDKVYMGR
-601 RDHYDNRGHYIN
+601 RDHYDNRGHYLN
-613 DDKSLRYLSDHE
+613 ADKSLLYLSDNTV
-625 KMFDFV
+625 MFDFV
-631 SGTGYTETQAELLAQ
+631 SGSSYAATQAELLAQ
-646 GYFSMEDYA
+646 GCFTMEDYA

-666 QFEQTE
+666 QFEQVGQL
-672 PILFAGE
+672 LFAGE
-679 PFSFIQ
+679 PFSFTQ
-685 PDAAEREPPAAPIP
+685 PDAAE
-699 SPPEQAD
+699 QA
-706 EALYLLDD
+706 
-714 SVYLHIQA
+714 V
-722 SDEGWDYTLYTKHD
+722 
-736 MAQLD
+736 
-741 GGQLDAPGSSITD
+741 
-754 VVEHIRRTEEIGTIA
+754 VVE
-769 VDLAPIEVVDELRDR
+769 
-784 ADRALEAAVA
+784 
-794 VQPEQGRDYAGEL
+794 
-807 RAHFAQEDDALW
+807 AQDKQESR
-819 DTPLDEYPLPDPA
+819 LDEYPLPDPA
-832 FSADELEQDYG
+832 FPADELEQNYG
-843 YSGGDLL
+843 YAGGDLL
-850 PLSRERAAEL
+850 PLSRERAVEL
-860 LEQDLTVYMV
+860 LEQDLTVYMM
-870 EAGENPAMVFD
+870 ESGENPAMVFD
-881 RDDLVEQPDGMMFAV
+881 RDDLMEQPEGMMFAV
-896 PRKEW
+896 TREEW
-901 EESPEFHQCIVDR
+901 EESQDFRQAVLDRMQHQP
-914 LNHQKE
+914 E
-920 RERAFLD
+920 REKAFLD
-927 YGGDCFAIYQ
+927 HAADCFAIYQ
-937 IKDGAEQR
+937 VR
-945 DLRFMNMDW
+945 DDDALRDIRFESLDW
-954 LMSKGLTVER
+954 LKSKGRAVER
-964 GNYDLVYT
+964 DNYDLVYT
-972 GELAPGLGSSALE
+972 APLSTFASADAALDQ
-985 KLWERFNTDHPADYH
+985 LWYQFNNDHPADFQH
-1000 RPSMSVSDIIAVK
+1000 PSMSVSDIIVLK
-1013 QDGVVSCHYCD
+1013 RDGVVSCHYCD
-1024 SVGFAKVPDFISR
+1024 SFGFEQLTDFISQ

-1047 VKAGQTIALTDLAD
+1047 VKAGQTISLTDLAD

-1075 KNQPTQERKKAAPKK
+1075 KNQPAQERKKTAPKK

>member
-1 MADKKPSNR
+1 MADNKPSNR
-10 ERIKEIVTGIEANIQ
+10 ERIKEIVTGIEANVQ

-45 YSYNNTILIHIQMP
+45 YSYNNTILIHMQMP

-336 QFAADLYNFM
+336 QFAADLYDFM

-389 LIEHTDLILTD
+389 LIEHTGLILTD

-407 LARLDGLVQTQDVP
+407 LARLDGLVQTQDAP

-432 FISDMLDMLDRLY
+432 FISDMLDMLDHLY

-452 NFLPDNREQ
+452 NFPPDNREQ

-474 SIVRATLDQFVSQD
+474 SIVRATLEQFVQQN
-488 TGAAE
+488 TGAE
-493 AKVMLDRLDGLSQ
+493 QAKIMLKRLDGLAQSVPL
-506 EKEPEYEYAVGG
+506 KEYVYKMEANPRTVGAIDQQFIQAYERTAQGT
-518 EGGRGQFLL
+518 L
-527 MAYRKMDGGSKL
+527 KP
-539 DRTMFVE
+539 DRVLFFGTA
-546 DEATCNALLEKL
+546 DKCAGILKKL
-558 QAGTLHFEDFCVMRA
+558 QSCELKPDDFFQPGT
-573 ARVSRYVTKDGAELD
+573 ARISHYKTKDGAELD
-588 ALVGEDDKVYLGR
+588 AFVGPDDKVYMGR
-601 RDHYDNRGHYIN
+601 RDHYDNRGHYLN
-613 DDKSLRYLSDHE
+613 ADKSLLYLSDNTV
-625 KMFDFV
+625 MFDFV
-631 SGTGYTETQAELLAQ
+631 SGSSYAATQAELLAQ
-646 GYFSMEDYA
+646 GCFTMEDYA

-666 QFEQTE
+666 QFEQVE
-672 PILFAGE
+672 QLLFAGE
-679 PFSFIQ
+679 PFSFTQ
-685 PDAAEREPPAAPIP
+685 PDAAE
-699 SPPEQAD
+699 QA
-706 EALYLLDD
+706 
-714 SVYLHIQA
+714 V
-722 SDEGWDYTLYTKHD
+722 
-736 MAQLD
+736 
-741 GGQLDAPGSSITD
+741 
-754 VVEHIRRTEEIGTIA
+754 VVE
-769 VDLAPIEVVDELRDR
+769 
-784 ADRALEAAVA
+784 
-794 VQPEQGRDYAGEL
+794 
-807 RAHFAQEDDALW
+807 AQDKQESR
-819 DTPLDEYPLPDPA
+819 LDEYPLPDPA
-832 FSADELEQDYG
+832 FPADELEQNYG
-843 YSGGDLL
+843 YAGGDLL

-881 RDDLVEQPDGMMFAV
+881 RDDLMEQPEGMMFAV

-901 EESPEFHQCIVDR
+901 EESQEFHQCIVDR
-914 LNHQKE
+914 LNHQEE

-945 DLRFMNMDW
+945 DLHFMNMDW
-954 LMSKGLTVER
+954 LMSKGLTVDR
-964 GNYDLVYT
+964 DNYDLVYT
-972 GELAPGLGSSALE
+972 GELAAGQGSSALE
-985 KLWERFNTDHPADYH
+985 RLWEKFNTNHPADYH
-1000 RPSMSVSDIIAVK
+1000 RPSMSVSDIVAVK
-1013 QDGVVSCHYCD
+1013 QDGVVSFHYCD
-1024 SVGFAKVPDFISR
+1024 SFGFAKVPNFINQ

-1047 VKAGQTIALTDLAD
+1047 VKAGQTISLTDLAD

-1075 KNQPTQERKKAAPKK
+1075 KNQPAQERKKTAPKK

>member
-1 MADKKPSNR
+1 MADNKPSNR
-10 ERIKEIVTGIEANIQ
+10 ERIKEIVTGIEAGIQ

-33 ADYLRTMSRFHS
+33 ADYLRTMSRFHN
-45 YSYNNTILIHIQMP
+45 YSYNNTILIHMQMP

-115 NVIMEEREVEIP
+115 NVIMEEREIEIP

-142 RPLPSLVSSL
+142 RSLPSLVAPL

-170 PVSIMFKPL
+170 PVPVQFKPL
-179 REGLDGFLSLN
+179 REGLDGFLNLE

-222 REQLTAAAGITDR
+222 QERLSAAAGT
-235 EPPKPKDKNT
+235 EQAEKLKPKDQNT

-289 ETISKTANILITSID
+289 EIISKTANILITSID

-389 LIEHTDLILTD
+389 LIEHTGLILTD

-407 LARLDGLVQTQDVP
+407 LARLDGLVQTQDAP

-432 FISDMLDMLDRLY
+432 FISDMLDMLDHLY

-452 NFLPDNREQ
+452 NFPPDNREQ

-474 SIVRATLDQFVSQD
+474 SIVRATLEQFVQQN

-493 AKVMLDRLDGLSQ
+493 AKVMLDRLDGLAQSVPL
-506 EKEPEYEYAVGG
+506 KEYVYKMEANPRTVGAIDQQFIQAYERTAQGT
-518 EGGRGQFLL
+518 L
-527 MAYRKMDGGSKL
+527 KP
-539 DRTMFVE
+539 DRVLFFGTA
-546 DEATCNALLEKL
+546 DKCAGILKKL
-558 QAGTLHFEDFCVMRA
+558 QSGELKPDDFFQPGT
-573 ARVSRYVTKDGAELD
+573 ARISHYKTKDGAELD
-588 ALVGEDDKVYLGR
+588 AFVGPDDKVYMGR
-601 RDHYDNRGHYIN
+601 RDHYDNRGHYLN
-613 DDKSLRYLSDHE
+613 ADKSLLYLSDNTV
-625 KMFDFV
+625 MFDFV
-631 SGTGYTETQAELLAQ
+631 SGSSYAATQAELLAQ
-646 GYFSMEDYA
+646 GCFTIEDYA

-666 QFEQTE
+666 QFEQVGQL
-672 PILFAGE
+672 LFAGE
-679 PFSFIQ
+679 PFSFTQ
-685 PDAAEREPPAAPIP
+685 PDAAE
-699 SPPEQAD
+699 QA
-706 EALYLLDD
+706 
-714 SVYLHIQA
+714 V
-722 SDEGWDYTLYTKHD
+722 
-736 MAQLD
+736 
-741 GGQLDAPGSSITD
+741 
-754 VVEHIRRTEEIGTIA
+754 VVE
-769 VDLAPIEVVDELRDR
+769 
-784 ADRALEAAVA
+784 
-794 VQPEQGRDYAGEL
+794 
-807 RAHFAQEDDALW
+807 AQDKQESR
-819 DTPLDEYPLPDPA
+819 LDEYPLPDPA
-832 FSADELEQDYG
+832 FPADELEQNYG
-843 YSGGDLL
+843 YAGGDLL
-850 PLSRERAAEL
+850 PLSRERAVEL
-860 LEQDLTVYMV
+860 LEQDLTVYMM
-870 EAGENPAMVFD
+870 ESGENPAMVFD

-972 GELAPGLGSSALE
+972 GELAPGLGSSSLE
-985 KLWERFNTDHPADYH
+985 KPWERFNTDHPADYH

-1024 SVGFAKVPDFISR
+1024 SFGFEQLTDFISQ

-1047 VKAGQTIALTDLAD
+1047 LKAGQTISLTDLAD

-1075 KNQPTQERKKAAPKK
+1075 KNQPAQERKTTAPKK

>member
-1 MADKKPSNR
+1 MADNKPSNR
-10 ERIKEIVTGIEANIQ
+10 ERIKEIVTGIEAGIQ

-45 YSYNNTILIHIQMP
+45 YSYNNTILIHMQMP

-115 NVIMEEREVEIP
+115 NVIMEEREIEIP

-142 RPLPSLVSSL
+142 RPLPSLVAPL

-170 PVSIMFKPL
+170 PVPVQFKPL
-179 REGLDGFLSLN
+179 REGLDGFLNLE

-222 REQLTAAAGITDR
+222 RDQAAAAAGNTNQ

-245 KEVEAESVSYTVCQY
+245 REVEAESVSYTVCQY
-260 YGIETSANSLGYIA
+260 YGIETGANSLGYIA

-289 ETISKTANILITSID
+289 ETISKTANVLITSID
-304 RHFQEICKEQGIDLT
+304 RHFAEICRERGIDLT
-319 AQQPEQDAPSAA
+319 AQQAAMEAPQPSPE
-331 PDTLE
+331 L
-336 QFAADLYNFM
+336 
-346 DQLHQE
+346 
-352 GVLKHPFTQD
+352 
-362 PKERSIAD
+362 
-370 LVIEMRKGYFEG
+370 
-382 VRGPLNY
+382 
-389 LIEHTDLILTD
+389 
-400 LTKAKTL
+400 
-407 LARLDGLVQTQDVP
+407 
-421 AAELPPDTPER
+421 PDTPER

-452 NFLPDNREQ
+452 NFPPDNREQ

-506 EKEPEYEYAVGG
+506 EKEPEYEYAVGD

-539 DRTMFVE
+539 DRTMFVG

-613 DDKSLRYLSDHE
+613 DDKSLRYLSDNE

-655 EFDALRVGVLA
+655 EFDTLRVGVLA
-666 QFEQTE
+666 QFEQAE
-672 PILFAGE
+672 PLLFAGE
-679 PFSFIQ
+679 PFSFVQ
-685 PDAAEREPPAAPIP
+685 PDAAAQEPPAAPIP

-769 VDLAPIEVVDELRDR
+769 VDLAPIEVLDELRDR

-896 PRKEW
+896 TREEW
-901 EESPEFHQCIVDR
+901 EESQDFRQAVLGRMQHQP
-914 LNHQKE
+914 E
-920 RERAFLD
+920 REKAFLD
-927 YGGDCFAIYQ
+927 HAADCFAIYQ
-937 IKDGAEQR
+937 VR
-945 DLRFMNMDW
+945 DDDALRDIRFESLDW
-954 LMSKGLTVER
+954 LKSKGRAVER
-964 GNYDLVYT
+964 DNYDLVYT
-972 GELAPGLGSSALE
+972 APLSTFASADAALDQ
-985 KLWERFNTDHPADYH
+985 LWYQFNNDHPADFQH
-1000 RPSMSVSDIIAVK
+1000 PSMSVSDIIVLK
-1013 QDGVVSCHYCD
+1013 RDGVVSCHYCD
-1024 SVGFAKVPDFISR
+1024 SFGFEQLTDFISQ

-1047 VKAGQTIALTDLAD
+1047 VKAGQAISLTDLAD

-1075 KNQPTQERKKAAPKK
+1075 KNQPAQERKKTAPKK

>member
-1 MADKKPSNR
+1 VADNKPSNR

-45 YSYNNTILIHIQMP
+45 YSYNNTILIHMQMP

-115 NVIMEEREVEIP
+115 NVIMEEREIEIP

-170 PVSIMFKPL
+170 PVPVQFKPL

-235 EPPKPKDKNT
+235 EPTKPKDKNT
-245 KEVEAESVSYTVCQY
+245 REVEAESVSYTVCQY
-260 YGIETSANSLGYIA
+260 YSIETSANSLGYIA

-362 PKERSIAD
+362 PRERSIAD

-407 LARLDGLVQTQDVP
+407 LARLDGLVQTQDAP

-432 FISDMLDMLDRLY
+432 FISDMLDMLDHLY

-452 NFLPDNREQ
+452 NFPPDNREQ

-493 AKVMLDRLDGLSQ
+493 AKVMLDRLDGLAQSVPL
-506 EKEPEYEYAVGG
+506 KEYVYKMEANPRTVGAIDQQFIQAYERTAQGT
-518 EGGRGQFLL
+518 L
-527 MAYRKMDGGSKL
+527 KP
-539 DRTMFVE
+539 DRVLFFGTA
-546 DEATCNALLEKL
+546 DKCAGILKKL
-558 QAGTLHFEDFCVMRA
+558 QSGELKPDDFFQPGT
-573 ARVSRYVTKDGAELD
+573 ARISHYKTKDGAELD
-588 ALVGEDDKVYLGR
+588 AFVGPDDKVYMGR
-601 RDHYDNRGHYIN
+601 RDHYDNRGHYLN
-613 DDKSLRYLSDHE
+613 ADKSLLYLSDNTV
-625 KMFDFV
+625 MFDFV
-631 SGTGYTETQAELLAQ
+631 SGSSYAATQAELLAQ
-646 GYFSMEDYA
+646 GCFTMEDYA

-666 QFEQTE
+666 QFEQVGQL
-672 PILFAGE
+672 LFAGE
-679 PFSFIQ
+679 PFSFTQ
-685 PDAAEREPPAAPIP
+685 PDAAE
-699 SPPEQAD
+699 QA
-706 EALYLLDD
+706 
-714 SVYLHIQA
+714 V
-722 SDEGWDYTLYTKHD
+722 
-736 MAQLD
+736 
-741 GGQLDAPGSSITD
+741 
-754 VVEHIRRTEEIGTIA
+754 VVE
-769 VDLAPIEVVDELRDR
+769 
-784 ADRALEAAVA
+784 
-794 VQPEQGRDYAGEL
+794 
-807 RAHFAQEDDALW
+807 AQDKQESR
-819 DTPLDEYPLPDPA
+819 LDEYPLPDPA
-832 FSADELEQDYG
+832 FPADELEQNYG
-843 YSGGDLL
+843 YAGGDLL
-850 PLSRERAAEL
+850 PLSRERAVEL
-860 LEQDLTVYMV
+860 LEQDLTVYMM
-870 EAGENPAMVFD
+870 ESGENPAMVFD

-1024 SVGFAKVPDFISR
+1024 SFGFEQLTDFISQ

-1047 VKAGQTIALTDLAD
+1047 VKAGQTISLTDLAD

-1075 KNQPTQERKKAAPKK
+1075 KNQPAQERKKTAPKK

>member
-102 DPDTRAPVLDHDG
+102 DPDTRAPELDHDG

-235 EPPKPKDKNT
+235 EPTKPKDKNT
-245 KEVEAESVSYTVCQY
+245 REVEAESVSYTVCQY

-274 TWSKDKTLPELKASL
+274 TWSKDRSLSELKASL

-304 RHFQEICKEQGIDLT
+304 RHFQEICKERGIDLT

-336 QFAADLYNFM
+336 QFAADLYDFM

-389 LIEHTDLILTD
+389 LIEHTGLILTD

-407 LARLDGLVQTQDVP
+407 LARLDGLVQTQDAP

-432 FISDMLDMLDRLY
+432 FISDMLDMLDHLY

-452 NFLPDNREQ
+452 NFPPDNREQ

-467 RTLQVNP
+467 RTLHINP
-474 SIVRATLDQFVSQD
+474 SIVRATLEQFVQQN

-493 AKVMLDRLDGLSQ
+493 AKVMLDRLDGLAQSVPL
-506 EKEPEYEYAVGG
+506 KEYVYKMEANPRTVGAIDQQFIQAYERTAQGT
-518 EGGRGQFLL
+518 L
-527 MAYRKMDGGSKL
+527 KP
-539 DRTMFVE
+539 DRVLFFGTA
-546 DEATCNALLEKL
+546 DKCAGILKKL
-558 QAGTLHFEDFCVMRA
+558 QSGELKPDDFFQPGT
-573 ARVSRYVTKDGAELD
+573 ARISHYKTKDGAELD
-588 ALVGEDDKVYLGR
+588 AFVGPDDKVYMGR
-601 RDHYDNRGHYIN
+601 RDHYDNRGHYLN
-613 DDKSLRYLSDHE
+613 ADKSLLYLSDNTV
-625 KMFDFV
+625 MFDFV
-631 SGTGYTETQAELLAQ
+631 SGSSYAATQAELLAQ
-646 GYFSMEDYA
+646 GCFTIEDYA

-666 QFEQTE
+666 QFEQVGQL
-672 PILFAGE
+672 LFAGE
-679 PFSFIQ
+679 PFSFTQ
-685 PDAAEREPPAAPIP
+685 PDAAE
-699 SPPEQAD
+699 QA
-706 EALYLLDD
+706 
-714 SVYLHIQA
+714 V
-722 SDEGWDYTLYTKHD
+722 
-736 MAQLD
+736 
-741 GGQLDAPGSSITD
+741 
-754 VVEHIRRTEEIGTIA
+754 VVE
-769 VDLAPIEVVDELRDR
+769 
-784 ADRALEAAVA
+784 
-794 VQPEQGRDYAGEL
+794 
-807 RAHFAQEDDALW
+807 AQDKQESR
-819 DTPLDEYPLPDPA
+819 LDEYPLPDPA
-832 FSADELEQDYG
+832 FPADELEQNYG
-843 YSGGDLL
+843 YAGGDLL
-850 PLSRERAAEL
+850 PLSRERAVEL
-860 LEQDLTVYMV
+860 LEQDLTVYMM
-870 EAGENPAMVFD
+870 ESGENPAMVFD

-945 DLRFMNMDW
+945 DLRFVNMDW

-972 GELAPGLGSSALE
+972 GELAPGLGSSTLE

-1024 SVGFAKVPDFISR
+1024 SVGFAKVPDFISQ

-1047 VKAGQTIALTDLAD
+1047 VKAGQTISLTDLAD

>member
-45 YSYNNTILIHIQMP
+45 YSYNNTILIHMQMP

-222 REQLTAAAGITDR
+222 QDQITATAGNTDQ

-245 KEVEAESVSYTVCQY
+245 REVEAESVSYTVCQY

-274 TWSKDKTLPELKASL
+274 TWSKDKALPELKASL

-336 QFAADLYNFM
+336 QFAADLYDFM
-346 DQLHQE
+346 DRLHQE

-362 PKERSIAD
+362 PRERSIAD

-389 LIEHTDLILTD
+389 LIEHTGLILTD

-407 LARLDGLVQTQDVP
+407 LARLDGLVQTQDAP

-432 FISDMLDMLDRLY
+432 FISDMLDMLDHLY

-452 NFLPDNREQ
+452 NFPPDNREQ

-467 RTLQVNP
+467 RTLHINP
-474 SIVRATLDQFVSQD
+474 SIVRATLEQFVQQN

-493 AKVMLDRLDGLSQ
+493 AKVMLDRLDGLVQSVPL
-506 EKEPEYEYAVGG
+506 KEYVYKMEANPRTVGAIDQQFIQAYERTAQGT
-518 EGGRGQFLL
+518 L
-527 MAYRKMDGGSKL
+527 KP
-539 DRTMFVE
+539 DRVLFFGTA
-546 DEATCNALLEKL
+546 DKCAGILKKL
-558 QAGTLHFEDFCVMRA
+558 QSGELKPDDFFQPGT
-573 ARVSRYVTKDGAELD
+573 ARISHYKTKDGAELD
-588 ALVGEDDKVYLGR
+588 AFVGPDDKVYMGR
-601 RDHYDNRGHYIN
+601 RDHYDNRSHYLN
-613 DDKSLRYLSDHE
+613 ADKSLLYLSNNTV
-625 KMFDFV
+625 MFDFV
-631 SGTGYTETQAELLAQ
+631 SGSSYAATQAELLAQ
-646 GYFSMEDYA
+646 GCFTMEDYA

-666 QFEQTE
+666 QFEQVGQL
-672 PILFAGE
+672 LFAGE
-679 PFSFIQ
+679 PFSFTQ
-685 PDAAEREPPAAPIP
+685 PDAAE
-699 SPPEQAD
+699 QA
-706 EALYLLDD
+706 
-714 SVYLHIQA
+714 V
-722 SDEGWDYTLYTKHD
+722 
-736 MAQLD
+736 
-741 GGQLDAPGSSITD
+741 
-754 VVEHIRRTEEIGTIA
+754 VVE
-769 VDLAPIEVVDELRDR
+769 
-784 ADRALEAAVA
+784 
-794 VQPEQGRDYAGEL
+794 
-807 RAHFAQEDDALW
+807 AQDKQESR
-819 DTPLDEYPLPDPA
+819 LDEYPLPDPA
-832 FSADELEQDYG
+832 FPADELEQNYG
-843 YSGGDLL
+843 YAGGDLL
-850 PLSRERAAEL
+850 PLSRERAVEL
-860 LEQDLTVYMV
+860 LEQDLTVYMM
-870 EAGENPAMVFD
+870 ESGENPAMVFD

-1024 SVGFAKVPDFISR
+1024 SFGFEQLTDFISQ

-1047 VKAGQTIALTDLAD
+1047 VKAGQTISLTDLAD

-1075 KNQPTQERKKAAPKK
+1075 KNQPAQERKKTAPKK